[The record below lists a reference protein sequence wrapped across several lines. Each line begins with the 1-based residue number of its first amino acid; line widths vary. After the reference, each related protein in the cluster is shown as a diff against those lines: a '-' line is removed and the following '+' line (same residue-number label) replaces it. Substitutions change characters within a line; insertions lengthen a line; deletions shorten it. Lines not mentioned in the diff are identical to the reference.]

1 MMEHLLEAGLPELPE
16 NVLRAE
22 QRLAEPLA
30 EGEERS
36 RRLVE
41 LEALKAVPFTE
52 ITELARYHAGTSPFE
67 TKHGVKGDQF
77 DNVLGVF
84 GRGWTQ
90 YNFDDYLRYARN
102 PGGADRA
109 DAFERARDLFYG
121 VCSRQKERLSPLFT
135 QKLSDE
141 SLATLADFYGENAL
155 VDIGG
160 QL

>member
-84 GRGWTQ
+84 GRGWNQ
-90 YNFDDYLRYARN
+90 YNFDEELNRTSV
-102 PGGADRA
+102 
-109 DAFERARDLFYG
+109 E
-121 VCSRQKERLSPLFT
+121 
-135 QKLSDE
+135 
-141 SLATLADFYGENAL
+141 
-155 VDIGG
+155 
-160 QL
+160 